1 MNGVDILFRQID
13 NGRKGKNIGL
23 KTGISKMDKYTG
35 GLQKGV
41 YTLIFGTSGSG
52 KSSYVLYTHIY
63 RPLKDYPDKNI
74 RLIYYSLEMSESL
87 LLAKLLCLYIYEEYH
102 YVIPYTD
109 LMSWQEIL
117 DDESYEYVK
126 KGKAWLNSIMDK
138 LIIYDKTLNAKF
150 FYKSMMENLEKWGSF
165 EETDDGRR
173 TIYIK
178 NDPDQYVEAIV
189 DHIGLVR
196 PSTGNTKKGEIDE
209 VSSYAV
215 RFREKCQCSFCIL
228 MQENRNSADMDRRKA
243 DLTECSAEDIKDSGN
258 PYNDAEICIG
268 IYYPL
273 KYKIKNHRG
282 YPIIVENNQQGA
294 FIGLRDRYRSAILI
308 KNRLGE
314 SDRLVPLN
322 FFGELGYFI
331 ELPKADTVTN
341 WKDYCYLK
349 NNQRNKHMQNEDIA
363 IKDEVQNKSESKG
376 LYLKF

>member
-1 MNGVDILFRQID
+1 MNGVDILFRQIED
-13 NGRKGKNIGL
+13 GRKGKNIGL

-35 GLQKGV
+35 GLQKKV
-41 YTLIFGTSGSG
+41 YTLIFGTSGAG

-63 RPLKDYPDKNI
+63 RLLKDYPDKNI
-74 RLIYYSLEMSESL
+74 KLIYYSLEMGQSL

-102 YVIPYTD
+102 YVISYTE

-126 KGKAWLNSIMDK
+126 KGKAWLNSIMNK

-165 EETDDGRR
+165 EETDDGKK

-178 NDPDQYVEAIV
+178 NDPDQYVEVIV

-196 PSTGNTKKGEIDE
+196 PSVGNTKKGEIDE

-215 RFREKCQCSFCIL
+215 SFREKCLCSFCIL

-258 PYNDAEICIG
+258 PYNDCDICIG

-314 SDRLVPLN
+314 SDRLVALN

-349 NNQRNKHMQNEDIA
+349 NNQRNKHIQNEDIT

>member
-126 KGKAWLNSIMDK
+126 KGKTWLNSIMDK

-215 RFREKCQCSFCIL
+215 SFREKCQCSFCIL

-314 SDRLVPLN
+314 SDRLVALN

>member
-13 NGRKGKNIGL
+13 NGRAGKNIGL

-41 YTLIFGTSGSG
+41 YTLIFGTSGAG
-52 KSSYVLYTHIY
+52 KSSYALYTHIY

-74 RLIYYSLEMSESL
+74 KLIYYSLEMSQSL
-87 LLAKLLCLYIYEEYH
+87 LLAKLLCLYIYEEFH
-102 YVIPYTD
+102 YVISYTE

-126 KGKAWLNSIMDK
+126 KGKNWLNSIMDK

-150 FYKSMMENLEKWGSF
+150 FYKSMMENLEEWGTF

-178 NDPDQYVEAIV
+178 NDPEQYVEAIV

-196 PSTGNTKKGEIDE
+196 PSAGNSKKAEIDE
-209 VSSYAV
+209 VSAYAV
-215 RFREKCQCSFCIL
+215 SFKEKCQCSFCIL
-228 MQENRNSADMDRRKA
+228 MQENRNSSDMDRRKA

-258 PYNDAEICIG
+258 PYNDSEICIG

-282 YPIIVENNQQGA
+282 YPIIVENNQQGS

-308 KNRLGE
+308 KNRLGV

-322 FFGELGYFI
+322 FFGEIGYFI
-331 ELPKADTVTN
+331 ELPKADSVTN

-349 NNQRNKHMQNEDIA
+349 DNERNKHKQERDET

>member
-13 NGRKGKNIGL
+13 NGRAGKNIGL

-41 YTLIFGTSGSG
+41 YTLIFGTSGAG
-52 KSSYVLYTHIY
+52 KSSYALYTHIY

-74 RLIYYSLEMSESL
+74 KLIYYSLEMSQSL
-87 LLAKLLCLYIYEEYH
+87 LLAKLLCLYIYEEFH
-102 YVIPYTD
+102 YVISYTE

-126 KGKAWLNSIMDK
+126 KGKNWLNSIMDK

-150 FYKSMMENLEKWGSF
+150 FYKSMMENLEEWGTF

-178 NDPDQYVEAIV
+178 NDPEQYVEAIV

-196 PSTGNTKKGEIDE
+196 PSAGNTKKAEIDE
-209 VSSYAV
+209 VSAYAV
-215 RFREKCQCSFCIL
+215 SFKEKCQCSFCIL
-228 MQENRNSADMDRRKA
+228 MQENRNSSDMDRRKA

-258 PYNDAEICIG
+258 PYNDSEICIG

-282 YPIIVENNQQGA
+282 YPIIVENNQQGS

-308 KNRLGE
+308 KNRLGV

-322 FFGELGYFI
+322 FFGEIGYFI
-331 ELPKADTVTN
+331 ELPKADSVTN

-349 NNQRNKHMQNEDIA
+349 DNERNKYEQKRDKT
-363 IKDEVQNKSESKG
+363 IKDEVQSKSESKG

>member
-13 NGRKGKNIGL
+13 NGRAGKNIGL

-41 YTLIFGTSGSG
+41 YTLIFGTSGAG
-52 KSSYVLYTHIY
+52 KSSYALYTHIY

-74 RLIYYSLEMSESL
+74 KLIYYSLEMSQSL
-87 LLAKLLCLYIYEEYH
+87 LLAKLLCLYIYEEFH
-102 YVIPYTD
+102 YVISYTE

-126 KGKAWLNSIMDK
+126 KGKNWLNSIMDK

-150 FYKSMMENLEKWGSF
+150 FYKSMMENLEEWGTF

-178 NDPDQYVEAIV
+178 NDPEQYVEAIV

-196 PSTGNTKKGEIDE
+196 PSAGNTKKAEIDE
-209 VSSYAV
+209 VSAYAV
-215 RFREKCQCSFCIL
+215 SFKEKCQCSFCIL
-228 MQENRNSADMDRRKA
+228 MQENRNSSDMDRRKA

-258 PYNDAEICIG
+258 PYNDSEICIG

-282 YPIIVENNQQGA
+282 YPIIVENNQQGS

-308 KNRLGE
+308 KNRLGV

-322 FFGELGYFI
+322 FFGEIGYFI
-331 ELPKADTVTN
+331 ELPKADSVTN

-349 NNQRNKHMQNEDIA
+349 DNERNKHEQKRDET
-363 IKDEVQNKSESKG
+363 IKDEVQSKSESKG

>member
-74 RLIYYSLEMSESL
+74 KLIYYSLEMSESL

-215 RFREKCQCSFCIL
+215 SFREKCQCSFCIL

-314 SDRLVPLN
+314 SDRLVALN

-341 WKDYCYLK
+341 
-349 NNQRNKHMQNEDIA
+349 
-363 IKDEVQNKSESKG
+363 
-376 LYLKF
+376 

>member
-63 RPLKDYPDKNI
+63 RPLKDYPNKNI
-74 RLIYYSLEMSESL
+74 KLIYYSLEMSESL

-150 FYKSMMENLEKWGSF
+150 FYKSMMENLEKWGDF

-215 RFREKCQCSFCIL
+215 SFREKCQCSFCIL

-314 SDRLVPLN
+314 SDRLVALN

-349 NNQRNKHMQNEDIA
+349 DNQRNKHIQNEDTT

>member
-13 NGRKGKNIGL
+13 NGRVGKNIGL

-41 YTLIFGTSGSG
+41 YTLIFGTSGAG
-52 KSSYVLYTHIY
+52 KSSYALYTHIY

-74 RLIYYSLEMSESL
+74 KLIYYSLEMSQSL
-87 LLAKLLCLYIYEEYH
+87 LLAKLLCLYIYEEFH
-102 YVIPYTD
+102 YVISYTE

-126 KGKAWLNSIMDK
+126 KGKSWLNSIMDK

-150 FYKSMMENLEKWGSF
+150 FYKSMMENLEEWGTF

-178 NDPDQYVEAIV
+178 NDPEQYVEAIV

-196 PSTGNTKKGEIDE
+196 PSAGNTKKAEIDE
-209 VSSYAV
+209 VSAYAV
-215 RFREKCQCSFCIL
+215 SFKEKCQCSFCIL
-228 MQENRNSADMDRRKA
+228 MQENRNSSDMDRRKA

-258 PYNDAEICIG
+258 PYNDSEICIG

-282 YPIIVENNQQGA
+282 YPIIVENNQQGS

-308 KNRLGE
+308 KNRLGV

-322 FFGELGYFI
+322 FFGEIGYFI
-331 ELPKADTVTN
+331 ELPKADSVTN

-349 NNQRNKHMQNEDIA
+349 DNERNKHEQKRDETV
-363 IKDEVQNKSESKG
+363 KDEIQSKSESKG

>member
-74 RLIYYSLEMSESL
+74 KLIYYSLEMSESL

-215 RFREKCQCSFCIL
+215 SFREKCQCSFCIL

-314 SDRLVPLN
+314 SDRLVALN

-349 NNQRNKHMQNEDIA
+349 NNQRNKHIQNEDIA

>member
-13 NGRKGKNIGL
+13 NGRAGKNIGL
-23 KTGISKMDKYTG
+23 RTGISKMDKYTG

-41 YTLIFGTSGSG
+41 YTLIFGTSGAG
-52 KSSYVLYTHIY
+52 KSSYALYTHIY
-63 RPLKDYPDKNI
+63 RPLKDYPNKNI
-74 RLIYYSLEMSESL
+74 KLIYYSLEMSQSL
-87 LLAKLLCLYIYEEYH
+87 LLAKLLCLYIYEEFH
-102 YVIPYTD
+102 YVISYTE

-126 KGKAWLNSIMDK
+126 KGKNWLNSIMNK

-150 FYKSMMENLEKWGSF
+150 FYKSMMENLEEWGTF

-178 NDPDQYVEAIV
+178 NDPEQYVEAIV

-196 PSTGNTKKGEIDE
+196 PSAGNTKKAEIDE
-209 VSSYAV
+209 VSAYAV
-215 RFREKCQCSFCIL
+215 SFKEKCQCSFCIL
-228 MQENRNSADMDRRKA
+228 MQENRNSSDMDRRKA

-258 PYNDAEICIG
+258 PYNDSEICIG

-282 YPIIVENNQQGA
+282 YPIIVENNQQGS

-308 KNRLGE
+308 KNRLGV

-322 FFGELGYFI
+322 FFGEIGYFI
-331 ELPKADTVTN
+331 ELPKADSVTN
-341 WKDYCYLK
+341 WKEYYYLK
-349 NNQRNKHMQNEDIA
+349 DNERNKHKQERDETV
-363 IKDEVQNKSESKG
+363 KDEVQSKSESKG

>member
-13 NGRKGKNIGL
+13 NGRAGKNIGL

-41 YTLIFGTSGSG
+41 YTLIFGTSGAG
-52 KSSYVLYTHIY
+52 KSSYALYTHIY

-74 RLIYYSLEMSESL
+74 KLIYYSLEMSQSL
-87 LLAKLLCLYIYEEYH
+87 LLAKLLCLYIYEEFH
-102 YVIPYTD
+102 YVISYTE

-126 KGKAWLNSIMDK
+126 KGKNWLNSIMDK

-150 FYKSMMENLEKWGSF
+150 FYKSMMENLEEWGTF

-178 NDPDQYVEAIV
+178 NDPEQYVEAIV

-196 PSTGNTKKGEIDE
+196 PSAGNTKKAEIDE
-209 VSSYAV
+209 VSAYAV
-215 RFREKCQCSFCIL
+215 SFKEKCQCSFCIL
-228 MQENRNSADMDRRKA
+228 MQENRNSSDMDRRKA

-258 PYNDAEICIG
+258 PYNDSEICIG

-282 YPIIVENNQQGA
+282 YPIIVENNQQGS

-308 KNRLGE
+308 KNRLGV

-322 FFGELGYFI
+322 FFGEIGYFI
-331 ELPKADTVTN
+331 ELPKADSVTN

-349 NNQRNKHMQNEDIA
+349 DNERNKHEQKRDETV
-363 IKDEVQNKSESKG
+363 KDEVQSKSESKG

>member
-13 NGRKGKNIGL
+13 NGRAGKNIGL

-41 YTLIFGTSGSG
+41 YTLIFGTSGAG
-52 KSSYVLYTHIY
+52 KSSYALYTHIY

-74 RLIYYSLEMSESL
+74 KLIYYSLEMSQSL
-87 LLAKLLCLYIYEEYH
+87 LLAKLLCLYIYEEFH
-102 YVIPYTD
+102 YVISYTE

-126 KGKAWLNSIMDK
+126 KGKSWLNSIMDK

-150 FYKSMMENLEKWGSF
+150 FYKSMMENLEEWGTF

-178 NDPDQYVEAIV
+178 NDPEQYVEAIV

-196 PSTGNTKKGEIDE
+196 PSAGNTKKAEIDE
-209 VSSYAV
+209 VSAYAV
-215 RFREKCQCSFCIL
+215 SFKEKCQCSFCIL
-228 MQENRNSADMDRRKA
+228 MQENRNSSDMDRRKA

-258 PYNDAEICIG
+258 PYNDSEICIG

-282 YPIIVENNQQGA
+282 YPIIVENNQQGS

-308 KNRLGE
+308 KNRLGV

-322 FFGELGYFI
+322 FFGEIGYFI
-331 ELPKADTVTN
+331 ELPKADSVTN

-349 NNQRNKHMQNEDIA
+349 DNERNKHEQKRDETV
-363 IKDEVQNKSESKG
+363 KDEIQSKSESKG

>member
-13 NGRKGKNIGL
+13 NGRAGKNIGL

-41 YTLIFGTSGSG
+41 YTLIFGTSGAG
-52 KSSYVLYTHIY
+52 KSSYALYTHIY

-74 RLIYYSLEMSESL
+74 KLIYYSLEMSQSL
-87 LLAKLLCLYIYEEYH
+87 LLAKLLCLYIYEEFH
-102 YVIPYTD
+102 YVISYTE

-126 KGKAWLNSIMDK
+126 KGKSWLNSIMDK

-150 FYKSMMENLEKWGSF
+150 FYKSMMENLEEWGTF

-178 NDPDQYVEAIV
+178 NDPEQYVEAIV

-196 PSTGNTKKGEIDE
+196 PSAGNTKKAEIDE
-209 VSSYAV
+209 VSAYAV
-215 RFREKCQCSFCIL
+215 SFKEKCQCSFCIL
-228 MQENRNSADMDRRKA
+228 MQENRNSSDMDRRKA

-258 PYNDAEICIG
+258 PYNDSEICIG

-282 YPIIVENNQQGA
+282 YPIIVENNQQGS

-308 KNRLGE
+308 KNRLGV

-322 FFGELGYFI
+322 FFGEIGYFI
-331 ELPKADTVTN
+331 ELPKADSVTN

-349 NNQRNKHMQNEDIA
+349 DNERNKHEQKRNEI
-363 IKDEVQNKSESKG
+363 IKDEVQSKSESKG

>member
-215 RFREKCQCSFCIL
+215 SFREKCQCSFCIL

>member
-13 NGRKGKNIGL
+13 NGRAGKNIGL

-41 YTLIFGTSGSG
+41 YTLIFGTSGAG
-52 KSSYVLYTHIY
+52 KSSYALYTHIY

-74 RLIYYSLEMSESL
+74 KLIYYSLEMSQSL
-87 LLAKLLCLYIYEEYH
+87 LLAKLLCLYIYEEFH
-102 YVIPYTD
+102 YVISYTE

-126 KGKAWLNSIMDK
+126 KGKSWLNSIMDK

-150 FYKSMMENLEKWGSF
+150 FYKSMMENLEEWGTF

-178 NDPDQYVEAIV
+178 NDPEQYVEAIV

-196 PSTGNTKKGEIDE
+196 PSAGNTKKAEIDE
-209 VSSYAV
+209 VSAYAV
-215 RFREKCQCSFCIL
+215 SFKEKCQCSFCIL
-228 MQENRNSADMDRRKA
+228 MQENRNSSDMDRRKA

-258 PYNDAEICIG
+258 PYNDSEICIG

-282 YPIIVENNQQGA
+282 YPIIVENNQQGS

-308 KNRLGE
+308 KNRLGV

-322 FFGELGYFI
+322 FFGEIGYFI
-331 ELPKADTVTN
+331 ELPKADSVTN

-349 NNQRNKHMQNEDIA
+349 DNERNKHEQKRDET
-363 IKDEVQNKSESKG
+363 IKDEVQSKSESKE